1 MQFFYFLQLTSGRK
15 SWNGIHVNTTESSA
29 IYLVSKL
36 YPKRRDICLKLNL
49 PSSRLD
55 FEPCCFLTT
64 VSMFSCYSKGSF
76 FQSLQFVNATQ
87 QLIRPLFFQC
97 LVVFF
102 FQRQIRGL
110 KSHRAVGSNPTSF
123 KRLSTSS
130 CSSCCFFTLGGGT
143 EGDDDVAV
151 VRRGVTGVV
160 LFRFLA
166 LLIIDLETGN
176 IFFFVAVV

>member
-1 MQFFYFLQLTSGRK
+1 M
-15 SWNGIHVNTTESSA
+15 
-29 IYLVSKL
+29 SKL
-36 YPKRRDICLKLNL
+36 HPKPHDIWLKLSL
-49 PSSRLD
+49 LIFRLD
-55 FEPCCFLTT
+55 FETCCFLTT

-76 FQSLQFVNATQ
+76 FQSLHFVNATQ

-130 CSSCCFFTLGGGT
+130 SSCCFFTLGGGT